1 MDVAIVVLLAAG
13 AAVFVAAPI
22 RRGIPAPVEDAG
34 LEELHARKRSSLA
47 ALIDLES
54 EHAVGKLS
62 DADFEQLKTTYEA
75 EALTVLDEI
84 DALEDAPAKDDLEN
98 EIAAVRSR
106 LERGTCPR
114 CGASRRPGS
123 RCPRCGA

>member
-1 MDVAIVVLLAAG
+1 MDVAIVVLLAAV

-22 RRGIPAPVEDAG
+22 RRGVQVPVEDAG
-34 LEELHARKRSSLA
+34 LEDLHARKRSSLA

-62 DADFEQLKTTYEA
+62 DADFEHVKATYES
-75 EALTVLDEI
+75 EALTILDEI
-84 DALEDAPAKDDLEN
+84 DALEDAPPRDDLES
-98 EIAAVRSR
+98 EIAAVRAR

-114 CGASRRPGS
+114 CGAARRPGS

>member
-1 MDVAIVVLLAAG
+1 MDVALIVLLAVG

-22 RRGIPAPVEDAG
+22 RRGAPAPAGDTRLED
-34 LEELHARKRSSLA
+34 LHARKRSSLE

-62 DADFEQLKTTYEA
+62 DADFEHLKATYET

-84 DALEDAPAKDDLEN
+84 DSLEEAPPRDDLES

-114 CGASRRPGS
+114 CGASRPPGS